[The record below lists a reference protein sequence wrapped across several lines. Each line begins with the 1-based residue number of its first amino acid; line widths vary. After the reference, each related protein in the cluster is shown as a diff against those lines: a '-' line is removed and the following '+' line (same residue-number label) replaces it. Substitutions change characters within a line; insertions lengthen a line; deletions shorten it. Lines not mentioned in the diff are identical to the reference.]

1 MKYIRPIIQ
10 LDVLIVYFLIHAVVI
25 EFSPADKVADR
36 KKKNGLS
43 YLSWEKWNI
52 LLLYY
57 LPWVCLF
64 FAGCFPFVV
73 MGILAI
79 FVLVLRAIEHIDSKI
94 IN

>member
-10 LDVLIVYFLIHAVVI
+10 FDVLIVYFLIHAVVI
-25 EFSPADKVADR
+25 EFSPAEKVADR

-52 LLLYY
+52 MLIYY
-57 LPWVCLF
+57 FPWVCLLF
-64 FAGCFPFVV
+64 EGYFPFVV
-73 MGILAI
+73 TGILAI
-79 FVLVLRAIEHIDSKI
+79 FVLILRAIEHIDSKI